1 MSPRD
6 AAACARESELL
17 AALGRG
23 FLDADLLAHLESC
36 AACRELRLVAG
47 ALLEDRVATAAA
59 APVPGGGTMW
69 WRMQVRHRQEARAA
83 ARRALLV
90 GQALT
95 VAVAAALLIALF
107 GARVAQ
113 TVRQAAAAVPLDHPL
128 LLAIAVVLLA
138 APFGGWLAVRQK

>member
-1 MSPRD
+1 MSARD
-6 AAACARESELL
+6 AAPCARESELL

-23 FLDADLLAHLESC
+23 FLDADLLAHLQSC

-47 ALLEDRVATAAA
+47 ALLEDRASTVAA

-95 VAVAAALLIALF
+95 VAVAAALLVTLL
-107 GARVAQ
+107 GTEVTQ
-113 TVRQAAAAVPLDHPL
+113 GVRQMVTAVRIDYPL
-128 LLAIAVVLLA
+128 LLPLAGLLLA
-138 APFGGWLAVRQK
+138 VPIGGWLAVRQK